1 MTTEILTMPDT
12 AVDNIIVTD
21 TVEDID
27 EGSKDD
33 NLRHIVRPG
42 DNPWASKIMSDPKG
56 QDVVDIA
63 RVRGLEVTALCGK
76 VWVPKSNGAGRDTCD
91 TCMGMAG
98 MIKGGS

>member
-1 MTTEILTMPDT
+1 MTTEIITSPD
-12 AVDNIIVTD
+12 VDETTITT

-27 EGSKDD
+27 HGQEDD

-42 DNPWASKIMSDPKG
+42 DNPHIWTKPGSGMTG

-63 RVRGLEVTALCGK
+63 RVRKIKIKALCGK
-76 VWVPKSNGAGRDTCD
+76 EWIPSRNVEGRDTCD
-91 TCMGMAG
+91 TCVSMAG